1 MPKEPRSP
9 RSIKKQGDTVTRNI
23 VIAMVVL
30 VVAIGVIFTFMSKR
44 TSDNVALPSAIN
56 KIDAS
61 KNGASLIGTVTKDSD
76 YGISFN
82 SGSAPK
88 IDIFEDFQCPFC
100 MHFETTMSSYI
111 EELIRQKQAAVT
123 FHMVSFIGDDSV
135 RAANAANCA
144 VDQGRFIEY
153 HRALYT
159 IQGAENTGIYTNSN
173 LIEVGKRLG
182 ITDPKFE
189 KCVTGGTY
197 ADVVK
202 NVNTSMG
209 KYNVN
214 GTPTVFINGKV
225 WNRSG
230 NDFVLDEFKSAVEA
244 AKK

>member
-1 MPKEPRSP
+1 MPKEPHNSRP
-9 RSIKKQGDTVTRNI
+9 NKKAGDTVTRNI
-23 VIAMVVL
+23 VIGMVVL

-44 TSDNVALPSAIN
+44 TSESAALPSAIN
-56 KIDAS
+56 KIDTS
-61 KNGASLIGTVTKDSD
+61 KNGASLIGEVSKDSD

-82 SGSAPK
+82 TAATPK

-100 MHFETTMSSYI
+100 MHFETSMSTYL
-111 EELIRQKQAAVT
+111 EDLIRQKQAAVT
-123 FHMVSFIGDDSV
+123 FHMVSFIGEDSV

-153 HRALYT
+153 HRALYA
-159 IQGAENTGIYTNSN
+159 IQGAENTGIYSNSN

-202 NVNTSMG
+202 NVNNSMG